1 MYSCGK
7 RRTID
12 RIRKENIKT
21 IDKATTIKVIVI
33 QDIEAK
39 DNIFDMELKN
49 IDTEH
54 NALQTEYDVIKG
66 VIDKNISRT
75 FKFNQSA

>member
-1 MYSCGK
+1 M
-7 RRTID
+7 
-12 RIRKENIKT
+12 N
-21 IDKATTIKVIVI
+21 
-33 QDIEAK
+33 DIEAK
-39 DNIFDMELKN
+39 DNIYTLELKN

-54 NALQTEYDVIKG
+54 SALQTEYDVIKG